1 MELQYQ
7 LALKYMLYKKKKMVR
22 EAFPSK
28 TVINIMKI
36 QDSIN
41 ILVRSIDSIDHDIDS
56 MVSITF

>member
-1 MELQYQ
+1 MQYQ
-7 LALKYMLYKKKKMVR
+7 LALKYMLYKKKKMVH

-28 TVINIMKI
+28 TVINIMEI

>member
-1 MELQYQ
+1 
-7 LALKYMLYKKKKMVR
+7 MVH

-28 TVINIMKI
+28 TVINIMEI